1 MKSMS
6 SVGEALKLR
15 PGCYEE
21 YKRRHD
27 ELWPELAEVMR
38 ENGINMVIYRFEDT
52 LFVYGTAPSDEAW
65 ARVERHPVTP
75 RWNEFMKEVLETDEK
90 GKLIVHQLDQAFSFE
105 DLPEPNQR
113 C

>member
-1 MKSMS
+1 MKRMIP
-6 SVGEALKLR
+6 VGEALKLR

-38 ENGINMVIYRFEDT
+38 ENGINMVIYRFGDT
-52 LFVYGTAPSDEAW
+52 LFVYGTAPSQEAW

-75 RWNEFMKEVLETDEK
+75 RWNAFMAEVLETDEK
-90 GKLIVHQLDQAFSFE
+90 GDPIVHQLDQAFRFG
-105 DLPEPNQR
+105 DLP
-113 C
+113 